1 MKKLIILLVGGL
13 LLTACASKN
22 ASNSEYEEVPGH
34 GKGKF
39 GGVLDEDVD
48 LKNITTGTCRISNM
62 SSNLAL
68 EIGDAVLKE
77 VFGEDRLSDTIFY
90 VSEINNQDFYIVSR
104 FIENVAGGGYNVA
117 ISKEDGKILKI
128 WEDE

>member
-1 MKKLIILLVGGL
+1 MKKLIILLLGGL

-22 ASNSEYEEVPGH
+22 ISNREYDEVPGH
-34 GKGKF
+34 GKGILR
-39 GGVLDEDVD
+39 GVDIDINL
-48 LKNITTGTCRISNM
+48 NHITTGTSRISNM

-90 VSEINNQDFYIVSR
+90 VSENNNQDFYIVSR
-104 FIENVAGGGYNVA
+104 FIEDVVGGGYNVA

-128 WEDE
+128 WADE